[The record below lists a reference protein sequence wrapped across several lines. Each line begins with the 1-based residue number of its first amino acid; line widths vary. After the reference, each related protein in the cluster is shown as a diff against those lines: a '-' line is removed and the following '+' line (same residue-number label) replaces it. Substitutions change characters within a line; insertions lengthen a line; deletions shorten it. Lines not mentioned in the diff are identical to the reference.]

1 MRFHETA
8 CNSGPVGSTS
18 LSFAAKS
25 AALEE
30 VIDDLAWPL
39 SLHSEPLHV
48 C

>member
-8 CNSGPVGSTS
+8 CNSEPVGGTP
-18 LSFAAKS
+18 LSFVAKF

-39 SLHSEPLHV
+39 SLHSGPLHV